1 MSANDLTD
9 RANTVTHAIAQ
20 VVTEIFNCTPPPLRP
35 VAMEA
40 LRSSAEAAVQTFDAF
55 SRALYDEALANMETV
70 AIKGPKGGGK
80 S

>member
-9 RANTVTHAIAQ
+9 QANTVTHAIAKA
-20 VVTEIFNCTPPPLRP
+20 VTEIFNCTPPPLWP
-35 VAMEA
+35 VAMAA

-80 S
+80 P